1 MQMVPLNQ
9 EIIAFYLRCYSPVW
23 IFYANS
29 ALSLYKICP
38 ESRQNSFILY
48 RAETDPEYTL
58 KSVQIFY
65 AELQLSKLLS
75 VKIITPDRILTLTIL
90 QDRFLANAF

>member
-1 MQMVPLNQ
+1 MPRPL
-9 EIIAFYLRCYSPVW
+9 EPVRK
-23 IFYANS
+23 FFADS
-29 ALSLYKICP
+29 VLSLYKICP